1 MQTESVKYLHLPPDA
16 GLPELAG
23 MHRFK
28 AILAIEAEVSQTWQ
42 WDVSRWLVSS
52 GCRYM
57 LAWGKECGSWGESV
71 EEANLER
78 FNYEDI
84 PENEVVMTT
93 WHEDEDLEEV
103 FWFAKNRAKHPVL
116 DLSETLIIHISD
128 VEKRKEFE
136 GQYVDA

>member
-1 MQTESVKYLHLPPDA
+1 MQTELVKYLHLLPDA
-16 GLPELAG
+16 GFPELGG

-28 AILAIEAEVSQTWQ
+28 AILAIESEVSQTWQ

-57 LAWGKECGSWGESV
+57 LAWGKECDSWDDAV
-71 EEANLER
+71 DEANLER

-84 PENEVVMTT
+84 PEEEIVMTT

-116 DLSETLIIHISD
+116 DLNETLIVHIGD
-128 VEKRKEFE
+128 VEKRKECE
-136 GQYVDA
+136 RLYADA

>member
-1 MQTESVKYLHLPPDA
+1 MQTESVKYLHLLPDA
-16 GLPELAG
+16 GLPELG
-23 MHRFK
+23 GVHRFK
-28 AILAIEAEVSQTWQ
+28 AILAIESEASQTWQ

-57 LAWGKECGSWGESV
+57 LAWGKECSSWDDAV
-71 EEANLER
+71 DEANLER

-84 PENEVVMTT
+84 PEEEIVMTT

-116 DLSETLIIHISD
+116 DLKETLIIHISD

-136 GQYVDA
+136 GLYAHA